1 MVDGRLET
9 DKLFKGLTRPTMIL
23 GVGFPFFLLNGVV
36 NIVFFVWSGDL
47 RVFLL
52 AFILHGIGYI
62 LSYDEPLFLD
72 LILKKLQK
80 CSFCKN
86 KLFYQ
91 GNSYDPD

>member
-1 MVDGRLET
+1 MTEGKLES

-23 GVGFPFFLLNGVV
+23 GVSFPFFLLNAFI
-36 NIVFFVWSGDL
+36 NIVAFISVNDL
-47 RVFLL
+47 RIFLL
-52 AFILHGIGYI
+52 AFALHGVGYV

-91 GNSYDPD
+91 GNSYDTD

>member
-1 MVDGRLET
+1 MSDGKLES

-23 GVGFPFFLLNGVV
+23 GVSFPFFLLNSVI
-36 NIVFFVWSGDL
+36 NIVGFIWLSDL

-52 AFILHGIGYI
+52 AFFLHGIGYV
-62 LSYDEPLFLD
+62 LSYEEPLFLD

-91 GNSYDPD
+91 GNSYDLD